1 MTVRSFKP
9 PQPLTANGAEMARAL
24 QGAQVSK
31 TDAIRVAG
39 PAGLKAMLWLCRQG
53 YEQAMFVCSEGV
65 GAQGPADALLIP
77 QACGARELGVL
88 LQAGKTL
95 REGGALIVQLAASE
109 TPETVAALL
118 EPLGYRIERSLSHNG
133 RTLLIARRFALAGLR
148 RAA

>member
-9 PQPLTANGAEMARAL
+9 PQPLAANGVELARAL
-24 QGAQVSK
+24 QGAQISK
-31 TDAIRVAG
+31 TDVIRLAG

-65 GAQGPADALLIP
+65 GAQGPADALLVP
-77 QACGARELGVL
+77 HACAARELAGL
-88 LQAGKTL
+88 LEVGKTV

-109 TPETVAALL
+109 TSEAMAALL
-118 EPLGYRIERSLSHNG
+118 EPHGYRIERRLSHAG
-133 RTLLIARRFALAGLR
+133 RTVLIARRFALAGLR